1 MISIYWLIL
10 LIIWSIVLCFNIS
23 DYIQYKEFRTIHN
36 ILLDIF
42 WIELSISYII
52 MSLRSLEIRENGIYT
67 FYGDFYKWTNIQ
79 SYSWILPNKIQFKAN
94 GNFNI
99 NRSFE
104 ITIKEELK
112 LKVEE
117 IIQKKLG
124 V

>member
-1 MISIYWLIL
+1 
-10 LIIWSIVLCFNIS
+10 
-23 DYIQYKEFRTIHN
+23 
-36 ILLDIF
+36 
-42 WIELSISYII
+42 

-79 SYSWILPNKIQFKAN
+79 SCSWILPNKIQFKAN